1 MAAKFRGNH
10 KSSNLLGDTTTFFII
25 FFFAPGVGFPLY
37 PEIFVLYSQWFCSAS
52 GSLWEMPDSNPGPLP
67 QKSAALA
74 MSHHISEMSHH
85 ISQQLTCPF
94 FWAAINIPWS
104 GDDMEIRSPAIRAL
118 NDNISWNI
126 YLQRNSWAV
135 KFRVLESQMPSWSQ
149 CTYLNGAGVVTLGL
163 APALESN
170 HLFNCLQNGAGVVT
184 LGPSL

>member
-1 MAAKFRGNH
+1 MYTNTSLLWGAVNQCFLISLFYPRGRFP
-10 KSSNLLGDTTTFFII
+10 SLPWAFSTFFTMILQDHC
-25 FFFAPGVGFPLY
+25 GR
-37 PEIFVLYSQWFCSAS
+37 SA
-52 GSLWEMPDSNPGPLP
+52 DSNPGPLP
-67 QKSAALA
+67 QKSGALA